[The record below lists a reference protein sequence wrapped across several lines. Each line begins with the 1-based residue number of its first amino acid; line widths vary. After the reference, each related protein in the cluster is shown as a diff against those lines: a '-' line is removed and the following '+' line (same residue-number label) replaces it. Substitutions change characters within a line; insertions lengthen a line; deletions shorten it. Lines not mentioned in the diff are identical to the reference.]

1 MLELVEA
8 ALEGRLKNEYKSI
21 KINNR
26 EITKH
31 SFSELTELRTYY
43 RAEVARDKVRK
54 SRKFDIIGFKF

>member
-31 SFSELTELRTYY
+31 AFSELTELRTYY